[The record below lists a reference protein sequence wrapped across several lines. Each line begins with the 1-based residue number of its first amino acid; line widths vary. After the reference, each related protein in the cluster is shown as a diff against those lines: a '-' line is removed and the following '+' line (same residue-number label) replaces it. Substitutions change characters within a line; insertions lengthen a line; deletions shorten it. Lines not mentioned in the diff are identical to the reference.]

1 MLNPQQ
7 MEARVTDLVAANVP
21 ATNYGLLLSR
31 IQSPDTLTRVLKPW
45 EIDYEIAAHAS
56 LEY

>member
-7 MEARVTDLVAANVP
+7 MEARVTDLVASDVP

-31 IQSPDTLTRVLKPW
+31 IQSPETLSRVLKPW
-45 EIDYEIAAHAS
+45 DINYEAAES
-56 LEY
+56 QLKY